1 MARSRQPFSSQVQL
15 EPKLPMADLV
25 NASLNSAKEPK
36 AAGDGIGQGAS
47 GFATAVRGEAVPVEG
62 VVPDLGSV
70 VEDATSGGLDDL
82 FQRLAFKLGTRH
94 QVVQVDHVGVV
105 VLAAGGIPEFPGRCA
120 VPEH

>member
-1 MARSRQPFSSQVQL
+1 
-15 EPKLPMADLV
+15 
-25 NASLNSAKEPK
+25 
-36 AAGDGIGQGAS
+36 
-47 GFATAVRGEAVPVEG
+47 VPVEG

-105 VLAAGGIPEFPGRCA
+105 VLAVVVFQSFGEMCGSRALIA
-120 VPEH
+120 